1 MILHRFFVIIKKKGE
16 ENKMNQPKILSTL
29 LITLAAISTLCA
41 QPQRYEVKSGAIAYT
56 ITQSGN
62 MMGVIVNGKGK
73 AKTLF
78 KAWGNIELHT
88 EESSTTTMGRTE
100 QERQMTKIDHGKL
113 FVVDF
118 DERVIYEYTPE
129 MLKNSEYE
137 EFAKTAK
144 EMIDATGGKKIGEE
158 KVMGYPC
165 EVWEMMSVKLWLY
178 KGIMLKSEAEIMG
191 IRHTTTATKIDL
203 DIAVSDDDLKLPDF
217 PLKSAS
223 EAMMEKEGEGLTP
236 EQMQQMQ
243 EMMKNFSASLVL
255 LWKHCILSLSC
266 QALWRGIY
274 SSLVRDYAPYA
285 KHYPY
290 FTNHKFLIS
299 NF

>member
-1 MILHRFFVIIKKKGE
+1 MKHR
-16 ENKMNQPKILSTL
+16 KILSTL
-29 LITLAAISTLCA
+29 LITLAMMSTLCA

-137 EFAKTAK
+137 EFAKTAR

-223 EAMMEKEGEGLTP
+223 EVMMEKEGEGLTP

-243 EMMKNFSASLVL
+243 ELMKSFSAS
-255 LWKHCILSLSC
+255 
-266 QALWRGIY
+266 
-274 SSLVRDYAPYA
+274 
-285 KHYPY
+285 
-290 FTNHKFLIS
+290 
-299 NF
+299 